1 MAIPLQRSEVG
12 EAVEGKRLPQ
22 SIPAARILV
31 VEDHVGTAKLISRLL
46 ERAGYTPLEFHGGQ
60 EALDFIQAVAEGQ
73 EPPIDMA
80 ILDVMMPGVD
90 GFQVCERIRQTDLPG
105 YVPVL
110 MLTALTSVRDKVKG
124 LDLGADDY
132 LTKPFNHQELLARVR
147 AGLRV
152 RQAEQALY
160 QRNRQLAVLHR
171 ITQAVNSSLELD
183 DVLTIAMEGV
193 QELLHVEG
201 GALLLADDRR
211 QRLTFVRALNRDRVS
226 MLNHT
231 IAVSEGLVGQVVRE
245 GRSLLLNDVRQDP
258 RWEDRFDQ
266 ILGVTTRSLLCVP
279 LEVREQVI
287 GAIEV
292 VNKRDGPFTPE
303 DQEILELMAASVA
316 TATENARLFYELA
329 SAYAGLE
336 SSRQAIIEHR
346 NRLQALFDGISD
358 RIYVIDANYRL
369 QAVNAAQTRWL
380 GQERNG
386 PLDGLCYTVLYGHE
400 TPCPGCQAM
409 AVFTHRT
416 AQSWSESHR
425 RPDGRREEWE
435 INAYPVLDR
444 SGEVEQA
451 ILFVRDVT
459 KQRMLEASLHQSEK
473 LAALGQLAAGL
484 AHEINNPLTAILT
497 NTQLLLLDTPPE
509 DPAYES
515 LDLILRASERAIR
528 VVRNLLDFARQE
540 AYDFEPVDLNQTI
553 RNALDL
559 VRHQFDTAGIEVI
572 CDLASGLPPAYASR
586 DHLQSVWLNLLL
598 NARDALLEAA
608 EKPQRWVRI
617 TTSVEADWLQ
627 VQVMDNGVGIPEAH
641 LSRIFEP
648 FFTTKAPGK
657 GTGLGLSTTYQIIQ
671 QHQGQILVDSEPDRG
686 TIFTVLLP
694 TAEGEPPATDRR
706 RPTAD

>member
-1 MAIPLQRSEVG
+1 MEERSLAQPIPD
-12 EAVEGKRLPQ
+12 
-22 SIPAARILV
+22 ARILV

-46 ERAGYTPLEFHGGQ
+46 ERAGYTALEFHSGE
-60 EALDFIQAVAEGQ
+60 EALDFVQAVAAGQ

-110 MLTALTSVRDKVKG
+110 MLTALTSIRDKVKG

-183 DVLTIAMEGV
+183 DVLTIAMEGI

-201 GALLLADDRR
+201 GSLLLADDKR
-211 QRLTFVRALNRDRVS
+211 QTLTFVRALSRDRVS
-226 MLNHT
+226 VLNHT
-231 IAVSEGLVGQVVRE
+231 IAIGEGLVGQVVRE
-245 GRSLLLNDVRQDP
+245 GRSILLNDLQQDP
-258 RWEDRFDQ
+258 QWEDCFDR
-266 ILGVTTRSLLCVP
+266 ILGLTARNLLCVP
-279 LEVREQVI
+279 LQVREQVI
-287 GAIEV
+287 GAIGV
-292 VNKRDGPFTPE
+292 VNKWDGPFTPE
-303 DQEILELMAASVA
+303 DQGILELMAASVA

-358 RIYVIDANYRL
+358 RIYVIDVNYRL
-369 QAVNAAQTRWL
+369 QAVNAAQARWL
-380 GQERNG
+380 GKKHDS
-386 PLDGLCYTVLYGHE
+386 PLEGLCYAILYGRKI
-400 TPCPGCQAM
+400 PCEECQVM
-409 AVFTHRT
+409 AAFTHRT
-416 AQSWSESHR
+416 VQSWSERRR

-435 INAYPVLDR
+435 INAYPVLNR
-444 SGEVEQA
+444 GGEVEQA

-484 AHEINNPLTAILT
+484 AHEINNPLTAILA

-559 VRHQFDTAGIEVI
+559 VRHQFDLAGIEVI
-572 CDLASGLPPAYASR
+572 CDLAPGLPPAYASR

-627 VQVMDNGVGIPEAH
+627 VQVMDNGVGISEAH

-657 GTGLGLSTTYQIIQ
+657 GTGLGLSTSYQIIQ
-671 QHQGQILVDSEPDRG
+671 QHQGQILVDSDPDQG
-686 TIFTVLLP
+686 TTFTVLLP
-694 TAEGEPPATDRR
+694 TASR
-706 RPTAD
+706 RPPTKRPSGQAAKRPSDSAAN